1 MQLEFV
7 FGKHL
12 KAYLFRALKGD
23 TLVIL
28 FSLALLSLTPPRP
41 VLESLSDGTHYLLA
55 GTISHF
61 LRSLLVWQGLVYNL
75 FTIYTSVHTYIYI
88 AMYMYVCVYRCTYI
102 IKWGI
107 IEIIIM
113 VIPVLFVLTGSVIFL
128 FIYLFKV
135 YLSKE

>member
-12 KAYLFRALKGD
+12 KAYLFRDLKGD

-41 VLESLSDGTHYLLA
+41 VFESLSDGTHYLLA

-61 LRSLLVWQGLVYNL
+61 LRSLLVWQGSVQS
-75 FTIYTSVHTYIYI
+75 IYYIYECTYIYI
-88 AMYMYVCVYRCTYI
+88 HIHVYVCVCI
-102 IKWGI
+102 
-107 IEIIIM
+107 
-113 VIPVLFVLTGSVIFL
+113 
-128 FIYLFKV
+128 
-135 YLSKE
+135 